1 MTPGKTYQYLKII
14 FHVIQIL
21 AVTIVILI
29 KLVMIASYLKLKL
42 SFKVWRYKR
51 NFRIILNS
59 KNLPKPL
66 IDELYE
72 KYADVIKSQT
82 DYLKI
87 RNLLNSLREISKF

>member
-1 MTPGKTYQYLKII
+1 
-14 FHVIQIL
+14 
-21 AVTIVILI
+21 
-29 KLVMIASYLKLKL
+29 MIASYLKLKL

-82 DYLKI
+82 DYFKI
-87 RNLLNSLREISKF
+87 RNLLNSLREIRKF